1 MRVGWY
7 VHHHGAGHRT
17 RASVLGEELGRRGHD
32 VWLLGSSVGQAS
44 GFAGGIVPLPMD
56 HPLEDDVPE
65 HRADVSAGGLLHWA
79 PLRHNGL
86 RRRMAGIAGWVEEH
100 RPDVFVVDV
109 SSEVALLVRLLG
121 IPVVLVAQPGDR
133 RDRGHQSAL
142 ATASAV
148 LGPWPGWATGGL
160 WRAGASGDAGDTG
173 DTGQEERVVAV
184 GGVARLPGPRRIAA
198 PDGTR
203 RPRGL
208 VLAGSEGFEHP
219 GLADLVATSVTDVDW
234 TVADGRT
241 WLPDV
246 PALLLEADVVVTHA
260 GQNSIAE
267 VASAGVPAVVVPQ
280 RRPFD
285 EQDHMAQV
293 LGESGLARVVDRTS
307 VAGTDWRDVVAEAIE
322 RGGQPW
328 SRWETEGAVGRAA
341 TLVEEVARG

>member
-32 VWLLGSSVGQAS
+32 VWLLGSSVGDAS
-44 GFAGGIVPLPMD
+44 GPAGATVPLPMD
-56 HPLEDDVPE
+56 HPLEDDACE

-79 PLRHNGL
+79 PLRHSGL
-86 RRRMAGIAGWVEEH
+86 RRRMAGIARWVEEH

-133 RDRGHQSAL
+133 RDRGHRSAL
-142 ATASAV
+142 DAASAV
-148 LGPWPGWATGGL
+148 LAPWPGWATGDM
-160 WRAGASGDAGDTG
+160 WRAGASGDAAED
-173 DTGQEERVVAV
+173 ERVVAV
-184 GGVARLPGPRRIAA
+184 GGVARPPRSRRTAT

-246 PALLLEADVVVTHA
+246 SALLSETDVVVTHA

-267 VASAGVPAVVVPQ
+267 VAAAGVPAVVVPQ

-293 LGESGLARVVDRTS
+293 LADSGLARVVDRES
-307 VAGTDWRDVVAEAIE
+307 VAGASWRDVVAEAIE
-322 RGGQPW
+322 RGGHSW
-328 SRWETEGAVGRAA
+328 SRWETDGAAGRAV
-341 TLVEEVARG
+341 TLVEEVARA